1 MNRYVVMLS
10 SLLALA
16 GCATSTPDSNV
27 APLVQISDMQTGAF
41 ATRPALA
48 EINGELA
55 VLYATKDD
63 RVALQIGYQPKQF
76 IDATARVKKG
86 GSFFKLWP
94 HENNLQAAW
103 WSHQDGKNIY
113 LTSSSDAGKSFLP
126 VSMVNDD
133 HGVLPPFT
141 LTRGTQGLLGMTYQD
156 ERLPGFQVF
165 FNRSSD
171 NGSTWSKP
179 DQRLDSPAS
188 GGRSS
193 DAHES
198 QTITVGATW
207 LSAWTDSIQIGGRAS
222 YRIVS
227 RRTEDA
233 GFNWTQPTVLYSS
246 DHHISALIVRGSGR
260 SVVIAA
266 DDLNK
271 GIFALTSQDAGLTW
285 QSTGVLPG
293 TSGLSNS
300 GIEMV
305 HSNGRAH
312 LVWMEQ
318 RSEEKVRISS
328 ASLDVA
334 KHEWLGGAKRLNP
347 KSHENTTSISPVILE
362 AAQGALVSAWVDY
375 RDIRPN
381 IYLATSYDQGTSWS
395 APQALLKPGTVSAG
409 WPQLIQVKGK
419 TAIAYETY
427 PNERVA
433 DGSFHVRELPVGEGP
448 VAMASIS
455 AFPTISEA
463 QRTAKLTERIQA
475 LWSYRIAANYDQ
487 AYDMFDFAYKA
498 ATPKK
503 LYVDNAGVI
512 SYLTY
517 SVDEVKIS
525 GNEANVSMKIR
536 YEVKPTILPTT
547 GKPISVP
554 PVDVDFPTRW
564 VWVANDWYL
573 VYTPS
578 FDPPTLK
585 Y

>member
-1 MNRYVVMLS
+1 MNRYVVMLFT
-10 SLLALA
+10 LFVLV
-16 GCATSTPDSNV
+16 GCATGTRDQNV
-27 APLVQISDMQTGAF
+27 MPLVKISDMQTGSF
-41 ATRPALA
+41 STRPALA
-48 EINGELA
+48 EISGELA

-63 RVALQIGYQPKQF
+63 RVALQIGSQPKQL

-103 WSHQDGKNIY
+103 WSHQEGKNIY
-113 LTSSSDAGKSFLP
+113 LTSSSDAGKSFSP

-141 LTRGTQGLLGMTYQD
+141 LTRGPQGLLGMTYQD

-171 NGSTWSKP
+171 NGSTWPKP
-179 DQRLDSPAS
+179 DQRLDAPAP
-188 GGRSS
+188 GGRST
-193 DAHES
+193 DVHES
-198 QTITVGATW
+198 QTVVVGATW
-207 LSAWTDSIQIGGRAS
+207 LSAWTDNVQTAGRAS
-222 YRIVS
+222 YRIVT
-227 RRTEDA
+227 RRTDDA
-233 GFNWTQPTVLYSS
+233 GANWTQPTVLVSS
-246 DHHISALIVRGSGR
+246 DHHISALIVRASGNN
-260 SVVIAA
+260 VVIAA
-266 DDLNK
+266 DELNK
-271 GIFALTSQDAGLTW
+271 GIFAFTSQNAGLTW
-285 QSTGVLPG
+285 QPTGVLPG

-305 HSNGRAH
+305 HNNGRAH

-318 RSEEKVRISS
+318 RSEEKVRIST
-328 ASLDVA
+328 ATLDVA
-334 KHEWLGGAKRLNP
+334 QHKWLGGVKRLNP
-347 KSHENTTSISPVILE
+347 KSHENTTSLSPVILE
-362 AAQGALVSAWVDY
+362 NAQGALVSAWVDY

-381 IYLATSYDQGTSWS
+381 IYLATSYDQGATWS

-409 WPQLIQVKGK
+409 WPQLIEVNGK
-419 TAIAYETY
+419 TVITYETY

-448 VAMASIS
+448 VAMAGIS

-463 QRTAKLTERIQA
+463 ERTAKLTERIHA
-475 LWSYRIAANYDQ
+475 LWTYRLAANYDQ

-512 SYLTY
+512 TYLTY
-517 SVDEVKIS
+517 SVDEIKIS
-525 GNEANVSMKIR
+525 GNEANVNMKIK

-554 PVDVDFPTRW
+554 PVDVESPTRW

-578 FDPPTLK
+578 FDPPALK